1 MGTDSVIY
9 IRTDG
14 NSQIA
19 TGHLVR
25 CLSIAR
31 ALCREAAD
39 KCSLSICFLLS
50 DEESKRL
57 LERFF
62 EMENEFKWHI
72 LPGADYQHPE
82 LELNELLALGNS
94 SRPILLIDSYFV
106 TEKYLTALH
115 NVFTL
120 VYLDDLR
127 AFDYPVDMVINY
139 DLLTPAMRKDYEQ
152 FYHSAHKKLLGGGYA
167 PLRPQFWENP
177 SLPTEGTVSNV
188 KAHHIEDSG
197 QKEGSVHILIAS
209 GGSDPYHTTLQLV
222 RELSKQFPAGY
233 CFDLIVGAYNP
244 DKEELQKL
252 AKNSPIVLHERVT
265 QMAALM
271 ASCDLAISAAGTT
284 LYELCAVGIPTAS
297 FVLADNQL
305 ASAKAFEECHIIPYL
320 GDVRANENDVIKKA
334 TTWVASNSHSAP
346 SKNKNQGNREVDGKG
361 ALRIAKELLFYN
373 HNV

>member
-31 ALCREAAD
+31 ALRKEAVNEH
-39 KCSLSICFLLS
+39 SFSIYFLLS
-50 DEESKRL
+50 DEESRRL
-57 LERFF
+57 LENFF
-62 EMENEFKWHI
+62 DMENEFEWRI
-72 LPGADYQHPE
+72 LSNADYQHPE
-82 LELNELLALGNS
+82 QELKELLTFGSA

-106 TEKYLTALH
+106 TEKYLWDLRS
-115 NVFTL
+115 VFTL
-120 VYLDDLR
+120 IYLDDLR

-139 DLLTPAMRKDYEQ
+139 DLLTPTSQKEYEQ
-152 FYHSAHKKLLGGGYA
+152 FYHSASKKLLGGRYA
-167 PLRPQFWENP
+167 PLRPQFWESYSCREERNG
-177 SLPTEGTVSNV
+177 SKNDFLE
-188 KAHHIEDSG
+188 
-197 QKEGSVHILIAS
+197 KEEPRHILIAS
-209 GGSDPYHTTLQLV
+209 GGSDPYHTTLHLV
-222 RELSKQFPAGY
+222 RELSKQFQDNY
-233 CFDLIVGAYNP
+233 CFELVVGALNR
-244 DKEELQKL
+244 DKEELQEL
-252 AKNSPIVLHERVT
+252 ARTGSIVLHEGVT

-305 ASAKAFEECHIIPYL
+305 ASAKAFEECHIIPCL
-320 GDVRANENDVIKKA
+320 GDVRTNENDVIKKA
-334 TTWVASNSHSAP
+334 TTWVASDSHSVL
-346 SKNKNQGNREVDGKG
+346 SKSNNQEVDGKG

>member
-1 MGTDSVIY
+1 MGTDSIIY

-31 ALCREAAD
+31 ALRKEASD
-39 KCSLSICFLLS
+39 KCPLSICFLLS
-50 DEESKRL
+50 DEESRRL
-57 LERFF
+57 LECFF
-62 EMENEFKWHI
+62 EIENEFKYHI
-72 LPGADYQHPE
+72 LPSADYQHPE
-82 LELNELLALGNS
+82 LELNELRALGNS

-106 TEKYLTALH
+106 TEKYLMDLH
-115 NVFTL
+115 NVFTI

-139 DLLTPAMRKDYEQ
+139 DLLTPAMQKDYEQ
-152 FYHSAHKKLLGGGYA
+152 FYHSAHKKLLGGRYA

-177 SLPTEGTVSNV
+177 SPKAEG
-188 KAHHIEDSG
+188 AIPDGRFFQAGGCG
-197 QKEGSVHILIAS
+197 QPEHSCHILIAS

-222 RELSKQFPAGY
+222 SKLSKQFPAGY

-252 AKNSPIVLHERVT
+252 AETASIVLHEGVT

-297 FVLADNQL
+297 FVIADNQL
-305 ASAKAFEECHIIPYL
+305 ACAKAFEECHIIPYL
-320 GDVRANENDVIKKA
+320 GDVRTNENDVIKKA
-334 TTWVASNSHSAP
+334 TAWVASNSNSN
-346 SKNKNQGNREVDGKG
+346 SNSTLSRNREVDGKG
-361 ALRIAKELLFYN
+361 ALRIAKELLFYD
-373 HNV
+373 HNI

>member
-31 ALCREAAD
+31 ALRKEAVN
-39 KCSLSICFLLS
+39 KHSLSICFLLS
-50 DEESKRL
+50 DEESRHL
-57 LERFF
+57 LESFF
-62 EMENEFKWHI
+62 EVENEFEWHI
-72 LPGADYQHPE
+72 LSNADYQHPE
-82 LELNELLALGNS
+82 LELEELLALGNP
-94 SRPILLIDSYFV
+94 SRPMLLIDSYFV
-106 TEKYLTALH
+106 TEKYLTDLH

-127 AFDYPVDMVINY
+127 AFDYPVDIVINY
-139 DLLTPAMRKDYEQ
+139 DLLTSASQKEYEQ
-152 FYHSAHKKLLGGGYA
+152 FYHSAHKKLLGGSYA
-167 PLRPQFWENP
+167 PLRPQFWENH
-177 SLPTEGTVSNV
+177 PTQEN
-188 KAHHIEDSG
+188 DSC
-197 QKEGSVHILIAS
+197 HILIAS
-209 GGSDPYHTTLQLV
+209 GGSDPYHTTLHLV
-222 RELSKQFPAGY
+222 RELSRQFSDNY
-233 CFDLIVGAYNP
+233 CFELIVGAFNP
-244 DKEELQKL
+244 DTEEFQKL
-252 AKNSPIVLHERVT
+252 AKTGSIVLHEGVT

-297 FVLADNQL
+297 FVLADNQF

-320 GDVRANENDVIKKA
+320 GDVRTDENDVIKKA
-334 TTWVASNSHSAP
+334 TTWVASNSHSVLSK
-346 SKNKNQGNREVDGKG
+346 SKNQEVDGKG